1 MAAATVIAAA
11 MRARTERAH
20 PARASECATQNST
33 MPETLMARPRAASQP
48 FWERNAEAPLKRRK
62 PMRSVSARESGMAGL
77 VERVLERVAER
88 PRATRAAT
96 AASVAVRWSVN
107 SLGIA

>member
-1 MAAATVIAAA
+1 MAAA

-20 PARASECATQNST
+20 PARASEGATQNRT

-48 FWERNAEAPLKRRK
+48 FWERNAEAPLKSRN

-77 VERVLERVAER
+77 VERVLERELEPVAER
-88 PRATRAAT
+88 PKATRAAT
-96 AASVAVRWSVN
+96 AASVAVRWSVS